1 MFITGRARKIIV
13 NADDFG
19 MSAASNRAIVEAFE
33 KKLISSTTVMA
44 NMSGFD
50 EACELAH
57 RHGLIGKV
65 GVHLNLTSGYPLS
78 EPIRQ
83 CARFCADNGMFHA
96 RRTRFWLSKKERWAA
111 YLEIDAQIQAC
122 LDRELY
128 PTHVDSHHHVHTEW
142 PIGTIVIAAARRHK
156 IKAIRLSRNCGAGIG
171 LIHRLYKW
179 IYNTRLRIYGLAKSQ
194 YFGSSD
200 DVQEVLANASGDVE
214 VMVHLTS
221 ENDATYADR
230 SGDVELRR
238 WFAKYQLASYSRAQ

>member
-1 MFITGRARKIIV
+1 VSIHSRSQKIIV

-19 MSAASNRAIVEAFE
+19 MSAEANRAIVEAFE

-57 RHGLIGKV
+57 RHGLVGKV

-83 CARFCADNGMFHA
+83 CARFCDDSGKFQA
-96 RRTRFWLSKKERWAA
+96 RQTRFWLSKKERLATEM
-111 YLEIDAQIQAC
+111 EIEAQIQAC
-122 LDRELY
+122 LDRELC

-142 PIGTIVIAAARRHK
+142 PIGTIVIAAARRYG
-156 IKAIRLSRNCGAGIG
+156 IKAIRLSRNCGPGID
-171 LIHRLYKW
+171 LIHRFYKW
-179 IYNTRLRIYGLAKSQ
+179 TYNTRLKAYGLAKSQ
-194 YFGSSD
+194 YFGSVD
-200 DVQEVLANASGDVE
+200 DVQDILANASGDVE

-221 ENDATYADR
+221 EYDTTCADR
-230 SGDVELRR
+230 SGQVGLGR
-238 WFAKYQLASYSRAQ
+238 WFATYQLASYS